1 MSCYPAIL
9 SSMQQC
15 PLHLRIFLQFQNVAM
30 SLYACYNAICTTSI
44 KSLCFMKISFRCD
57 LAGSERIKATGVEG
71 ERLHEAQH
79 INLSLLELGYVIMF
93 LTSTFYV
100 NMPSFFICL
109 SCFPHLFC
117 HVLAFWFFPFFR
129 CFY

>member
-9 SSMQQC
+9 SSMHAT
-15 PLHLRIFLQFQNVAM
+15 LAFAYFFAISDVAM

-117 HVLAFWFFPFFR
+117 HVLAFWFLPFFR